1 MAKYQAD
8 VQTLLRAIGG
18 RENIQA
24 VSHCMTRMRFV
35 LADPAKADTAAI
47 EAIPAVKGTF
57 TQAGQ
62 FQVIIGNDV
71 AIFYNEFTACA
82 GIEGVSKDAVK
93 AAAQT
98 NQSLLQRIMGTLGEI
113 FAPIIPALICGGLI
127 LGFRNI
133 IGEINFLGG
142 GTQSLADVSQFWA
155 GMYSFLWLIGE
166 AVFHMLPVG
175 IVWSITKKMGTT
187 QILGIILGLTL
198 VSPQLL
204 NGFSV
209 AATAVEDIPVWDFG
223 FVQIQMIGYQ
233 GQVIAAMLAGFVLV
247 YLEKFFKKICPE
259 VVSMIVV
266 PFCSLVPA
274 VLVAHT
280 IVGPIGWQI
289 GDAIASVVYA
299 GLTSNVRWLFA
310 ALFGLLYAPIVMT
323 GLHHMTNAID
333 SQLVNLYGGTNLWP
347 MIALSNI
354 AQGSAVLAMSV
365 LQKKNE
371 RAQQVNIPACI
382 SCYLGVTE
390 PALFGVNLKYGF
402 PLVCGMIG
410 SACGAVISIGTGVEA
425 YSIGVGGLPGILSIK
440 PQFWL
445 NFLIAMLV
453 CIFVVRYVRR
463 WNFLMLIIMIGAA
476 GLLALPLAIG
486 TEQNGAT
493 NWINLGGTSVQPSE
507 LVKLAL
513 LLILSWYM
521 SRRRFWPWFAFAV
534 FSLLVL
540 MLQQDLG
547 TALIYYATTLFLFYA
562 STGNL
567 PLTGLGLVGAGG
579 AAVAGY
585 IMFAHVKKRV
595 AIWRNP
601 WIYYETSGYQI
612 VQMLM
617 AIASGG
623 LFGVG
628 LGLGAPRVIP
638 VYFTDCI
645 FAVICEQFGVIFGAL
660 VLAMYVILILR
671 GVSIASAARSSF
683 HALLAMGATVMLGLQ
698 TFIIIGGVLKLIPLT
713 GVTMPFVSYGG
724 TSLVSCM
731 GLIGLIQGVAS
742 VNQDDLSYDYEI
754 SHTLRE
760 EAMMPMTRRLG
771 TPPTGVPVPPTEA
784 PTPLATTMARMSG
797 CPGRALMLFPSATAM
812 DVKRMATGM
821 FGMMAERRPAAMPN
835 RTISLVGL

>member
-209 AATAVEDIPVWDFG
+209 ATTAVEDIPVWDFG

-453 CIFVVRYVRR
+453 AVAVPFVLTILVGSRKLSAADRGLSTAAAEPAAPSVAPDAEEQSQAEPP
-463 WNFLMLIIMIGAA
+463 AA
-476 GLLALPLAIG
+476 GAEGVTAPL
-486 TEQNGAT
+486 
-493 NWINLGGTSVQPSE
+493 
-507 LVKLAL
+507 
-513 LLILSWYM
+513 
-521 SRRRFWPWFAFAV
+521 
-534 FSLLVL
+534 
-540 MLQQDLG
+540 
-547 TALIYYATTLFLFYA
+547 
-562 STGNL
+562 
-567 PLTGLGLVGAGG
+567 
-579 AAVAGY
+579 
-585 IMFAHVKKRV
+585 
-595 AIWRNP
+595 
-601 WIYYETSGYQI
+601 SG
-612 VQMLM
+612 
-617 AIASGG
+617 
-623 LFGVG
+623 
-628 LGLGAPRVIP
+628 RVIP
-638 VYFTDCI
+638 MEEIPDQVFSQGI
-645 FAVICEQFGVIFGAL
+645 LGEGVGIEPTGNVVVAP
-660 VLAMYVILILR
+660 AD
-671 GVSIASAARSSF
+671 
-683 HALLAMGATVMLGLQ
+683 ATVCSVIEDSRHAVGLTLDNGAELLIHVGIDTVSMNGDGFQLHVKEGDRVHLGD
-698 TFIIIGGVLKLIPLT
+698 KLITFDPEKIKAAGHPTTTAFL
-713 GVTMPFVSYGG
+713 VTDPG
-724 TSLVSCM
+724 
-731 GLIGLIQGVAS
+731 
-742 VNQDDLSYDYEI
+742 DL
-754 SHTLRE
+754 
-760 EAMMPMTRRLG
+760 
-771 TPPTGVPVPPTEA
+771 A
-784 PTPLATTMARMSG
+784 PTFETNVDAQAGQTVVIR
-797 CPGRALMLFPSATAM
+797 F
-812 DVKRMATGM
+812 
-821 FGMMAERRPAAMPN
+821 
-835 RTISLVGL
+835 